1 MRLAKEDM
9 KGGFNTE
16 NLYYQSVWWLNK
28 DAFGHCRLMREV
40 ADAWLNGKF
49 EHGGHKFVLETPQL
63 TDQELESI
71 SGAKASLGALDGL
84 TFEVLERQGSKMVI
98 KQDEHKFWSSQAGEI
113 GTEYQNLREKHEEL
127 IGREVPVPRATAPA
141 DSAGT
146 GNGDT
151 APAPPSGADLVT
163 LESLSKLDQTHGVE
177 VKVSSEISGIE
188 IILAKDGSL
197 WLLGSS
203 EKHLPKNLQIGGFG
217 TGQYVPE
224 SDVSEGIAFSMP
236 AGDGTTIQ
244 LDEASFADGQGISHM
259 SLFKLLVRAEREK
272 GITNHTLSFLS
283 ISRKQ
288 EVVEAGTDGFDV
300 AVKSAMKFKCLRDPR
315 ASEDRVTCKNIFAK
329 AMSKV
334 EGSDLIGKVFRF
346 RYERVG
352 QTFKIQ
358 RPYVVTKQGISIP
371 KEKPVKISK
380 D

>member
-1 MRLAKEDM
+1 MRLAKDDL

-16 NLYYQSVWWLNK
+16 NLYYHSVWWLNK

-40 ADAWLNGKF
+40 ADGWLNGKF

-63 TDQELESI
+63 TDQELEAI
-71 SGAKASLGALDGL
+71 PGAKASLGALDGL
-84 TFEVLERQGSKMVI
+84 AFEVLERQGSKMVI

-113 GTEYQNLREKHEEL
+113 ATEYNNLKEKHEEL
-127 IGREVPVPRATAPA
+127 IGREVPVPRAAAA
-141 DSAGT
+141 DSAAT
-146 GNGDT
+146 GSGE
-151 APAPPSGADLVT
+151 PLPLPPPGSDLVT
-163 LESLSKLDQTHGVE
+163 LESLSKLEQSHGVE
-177 VKVSSEISGIE
+177 VKVPSEISGVE

-197 WLLGSS
+197 WLLGGA
-203 EKHLPKNLQIGGFG
+203 EKHLPKNVQIGGFG

-224 SDVSEGIAFSMP
+224 SDASEGIAFSMP

-244 LDEASFADGQGISHM
+244 LDESSFGEGQGISHM

-272 GITNHTLSFLS
+272 GITNHTLSFLN

-288 EVVEAGTDGFDV
+288 EVAEAGTDGFDI
-300 AVKSAMKFKCLRDPR
+300 AVKTAMKFKCLKDPR
-315 ASEDRVTCKNIFAK
+315 GNDDRVTCENMFAK
-329 AMSKV
+329 VMSKV

-358 RPYVVTKQGISIP
+358 RPYVITKQGISIP

>member
-1 MRLAKEDM
+1 MRLAKEDL

-16 NLYYQSVWWLNK
+16 NLYYHSVWWLNK

-63 TDQELESI
+63 TDQELES
-71 SGAKASLGALDGL
+71 KASLGALDGL
-84 TFEVLERQGSKMVI
+84 VFEVLERQGSKMVI
-98 KQDEHKFWSSQAGEI
+98 KQDEHKFWSSQVGEI
-113 GTEYQNLREKHEEL
+113 ATEYANLKQHHETL
-127 IGREVPVPRATAPA
+127 IGREIQPRSAAA

-146 GNGDT
+146 GSGDPS
-151 APAPPSGADLVT
+151 PAPSPGDGLVV
-163 LESLSKLDQTHGVE
+163 LGSLSKLEQTHGVDAKVPSE
-177 VKVSSEISGIE
+177 VSGVE

-197 WLLGSS
+197 WLLGGV
-203 EKHLPKNLQIGGFG
+203 EKHLPKNVQIGGFG
-217 TGQYVPE
+217 TGQYVPD
-224 SDVSEGIAFSMP
+224 SDASEGIAFTMP
-236 AGDGTTIQ
+236 AGDSTTIQ
-244 LDEASFADGQGISHM
+244 LDESSFGDGQGISHL

-272 GITNHTLSFLS
+272 GITNHTVSFLN

-300 AVKSAMKFKCLRDPR
+300 AVKTAMKFKCLRDPR
-315 ASEDRVTCKNIFAK
+315 GNDDRVTCKNMFAK

-358 RPYVVTKQGISIP
+358 RPYVITTQGISIP